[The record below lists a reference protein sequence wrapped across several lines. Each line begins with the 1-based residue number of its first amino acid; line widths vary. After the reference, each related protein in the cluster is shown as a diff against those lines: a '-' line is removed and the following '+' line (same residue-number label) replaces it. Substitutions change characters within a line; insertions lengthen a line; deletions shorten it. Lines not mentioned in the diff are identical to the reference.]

1 MRSNRRA
8 FPEGGAPFRIYMK
21 KKKGY
26 LFTDKKNSNRAV
38 MATILGIIS
47 LVSLAVVVFFS
58 YRSGGEAKTGYGVT
72 ALLAGI
78 YSLTGFV
85 LGLVTIQ
92 DKNYFRLFPVLG
104 ILLNGAALAGIG
116 LILYMGGNL
125 E

>member
-1 MRSNRRA
+1 
-8 FPEGGAPFRIYMK
+8 MK

-58 YRSGGEAKTGYGVT
+58 YRSGGVAKTGYGVT
-72 ALLAGI
+72 AFLAGI

>member
-1 MRSNRRA
+1 
-8 FPEGGAPFRIYMK
+8 
-21 KKKGY
+21 
-26 LFTDKKNSNRAV
+26 